1 MNYVNGIFVVIYS
14 LLVLIN
20 GERVIEIWCYII
32 SNKKQVLMQKEMTNI
47 FVCMLSLVTS
57 LFCFVFGVFHNLT
70 FLDQETRF
78 ITIKDSVIFYIICGI
93 LDFIRQYKMKLE
105 SDILNKSVTKEVIFI
120 IGSLVSLFIGFI
132 LK

>member
-57 LFCFVFGVFHNLT
+57 LFCFGFGVFHNLT

-93 LDFIRQYKMKLE
+93 LDFIRQYKTKLE
-105 SDILNKSVTKEVIFI
+105 SDILNKSIIKEVIFI

>member
-1 MNYVNGIFVVIYS
+1 MNYVNGIFIVIYS

-20 GERVIEIWCYII
+20 GERVIEICCYII
-32 SNKKQVLMQKEMTNI
+32 SKKKQILMQKEMINI

-70 FLDQETRF
+70 FLDQATRF